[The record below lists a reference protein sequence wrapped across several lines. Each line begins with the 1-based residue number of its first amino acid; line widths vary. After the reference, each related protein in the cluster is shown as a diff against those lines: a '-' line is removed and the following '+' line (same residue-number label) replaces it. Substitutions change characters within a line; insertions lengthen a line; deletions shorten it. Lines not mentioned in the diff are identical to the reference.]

1 MAVTLAVNMGS
12 KDAIDKSTIN
22 TSNVKTRPAIGALNM
37 PAIAAAAPHP
47 TRSIKV
53 LLSNLNNCPKFEPI
67 AEPVKTIGASAP
79 TDPPKPIVMADA
91 ITEDQQLC
99 TLRRDRF
106 EEIAYNIRV
115 MPCEMLSLTMY
126 LTNKDV
132 RYIPITGNT
141 RYNQFAEFC
150 ANPSVSIY
158 WICLM
163 SQWRNKAA
171 TEANSPI
178 KKANIRVNCLSL
190 I

>member
-1 MAVTLAVNMGS
+1 MAEAM
-12 KDAIDKSTIN
+12 
-22 TSNVKTRPAIGALNM
+22 
-37 PAIAAAAPHP
+37 
-47 TRSIKV
+47 
-53 LLSNLNNCPKFEPI
+53 
-67 AEPVKTIGASAP
+67 
-79 TDPPKPIVMADA
+79 
-91 ITEDQQLC
+91 TEDQQLC

-126 LTNKDV
+126 LTNKEV

-150 ANPSVSIY
+150 ANPSVRTN

-163 SQWRNKAA
+163 SQCRKKAA
-171 TEANSPI
+171 TEAKSPI